1 MRVLVLG
8 ATGEMG
14 GLVAELLRE
23 RGHEVMPASRAT
35 GVDAVT
41 GEGLDSCLA
50 GADAL
55 VDCLNRDAL
64 TRRAAM
70 AFFPVSA
77 EHVLSAAKRQG
88 VGHLVLLSIV
98 GVTAQE
104 ARRAIGYYAGKAAQ
118 EDRYLAS
125 GMPVT
130 VVATTGWFTLAE
142 KFLTQITLG
151 SMALIPPTL
160 LQPVH
165 PAAAAAALVDAVEA
179 GPGVTR
185 VELAGPERLRADEMA
200 RRLASTRGEAVRV
213 LRVPF
218 PSRAFREGA
227 MLPAPTARIDDRT
240 YAAWLDSLR
249 PNLD

>member
-1 MRVLVLG
+1 
-8 ATGEMG
+8 
-14 GLVAELLRE
+14 
-23 RGHEVMPASRAT
+23 
-35 GVDAVT
+35 
-41 GEGLDSCLA
+41 
-50 GADAL
+50 
-55 VDCLNRDAL
+55 
-64 TRRAAM
+64 M

-98 GVTAQE
+98 GVTRQE

-142 KFLTQITLG
+142 KFLTQIRLG
-151 SMALIPPTL
+151 SIVLLPPTL

-165 PAAAAAALVDAVEA
+165 PDAAARALVDAVEA

-200 RRLASTRGEAVRV
+200 RRLASARRQAVHV

-227 MLPAPTARIDDRT
+227 MLPAPTARIDERT

>member
-41 GEGLDSCLA
+41 GEGLDGCLA

-64 TRRAAM
+64 THRAAM

-98 GVTAQE
+98 GVTRQE

-142 KFLTQITLG
+142 KFLTQIRLG
-151 SMALIPPTL
+151 SIVLLPPTL

-165 PAAAAAALVDAVEA
+165 PDAAARALVDAVEA

-185 VELAGPERLRADEMA
+185 VELAGPERLPQPSLPRGRHAPGPHRPHRRAHVC
-200 RRLASTRGEAVRV
+200 RLAG
-213 LRVPF
+213 F
-218 PSRAFREGA
+218 PS
-227 MLPAPTARIDDRT
+227 P
-240 YAAWLDSLR
+240 
-249 PNLD
+249 